1 MTEEIVVL
9 RSAIRPYLEKCEAGD
24 CVIVAVSGGADSL
37 ALSYALFKEVA
48 PLALR
53 LVAVTIDHQLQ
64 KISSLQAEKVSA
76 QLRGI
81 GYEEVIIRKVTV
93 TSEAGMEAGARSARY
108 GALDEICNDLHARQ
122 IYLGHTR
129 DDQAESVLLGLVR
142 GSGTRSLS
150 GMADRNGK
158 YIRPFLAITRE
169 QTVAACV
176 EVALVPWL
184 DPHNQDPIY
193 TRVRVRNEAIPFLEE
208 KLGPGISAALARSA
222 ALFRADA
229 DALDEI
235 AARAMAAM
243 DLANLDIEALA
254 AMSRAIRSR
263 IIRSAIYAAG
273 APIGS
278 ISADHV
284 AAIEALITLWRG
296 QGEVS
301 LPGGVKVWRI
311 SGRLCLLART

>member
-1 MTEEIVVL
+1 MAASSIGAMTEEIVVL

-108 GALDEICNDLHARQ
+108 GALDEI
-122 IYLGHTR
+122 
-129 DDQAESVLLGLVR
+129 
-142 GSGTRSLS
+142 
-150 GMADRNGK
+150 
-158 YIRPFLAITRE
+158 
-169 QTVAACV
+169 
-176 EVALVPWL
+176 
-184 DPHNQDPIY
+184 
-193 TRVRVRNEAIPFLEE
+193 
-208 KLGPGISAALARSA
+208 
-222 ALFRADA
+222 
-229 DALDEI
+229 